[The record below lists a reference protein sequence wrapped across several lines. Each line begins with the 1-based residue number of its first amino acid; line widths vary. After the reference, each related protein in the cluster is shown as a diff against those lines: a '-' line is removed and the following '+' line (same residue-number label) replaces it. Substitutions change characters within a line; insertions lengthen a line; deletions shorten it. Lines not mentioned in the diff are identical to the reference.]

1 MADAGIKKVEILNN
15 QLPYVDYDDNAL
27 FYNIRYRIISED
39 KNRVSHWSKFY
50 RVEMP
55 PTTDADL
62 PYTSENRIHHNVIG
76 SSPKT
81 VIITWS
87 HPLESELNPDPAKAQ
102 LERIFDAVRIFD
114 VWIRWST
121 LNTPDPNVPADWA
134 TDWTYFSTVSADT
147 FSILLPSAYKAIGVA
162 IQIPTVEK
170 SRDIRLTLFETQGN
184 NL

>member
-1 MADAGIKKVEILNN
+1 MADAGIKKVVIPNTS
-15 QLPYVDYDDNAL
+15 LPYVDFDDNDL
-27 FYNIRYRIISED
+27 FYNIRYRVISED
-39 KNRVSHWSKFY
+39 RNRISHWSKVY
-50 RVEMP
+50 KIIMP

-62 PYTSENRIHHNVIG
+62 PYTSATRIHVNKVG

-81 VIITWS
+81 IIVTWS

-102 LERIFDAVRIFD
+102 LERIFDAVSVFD

-121 LNTPDPNVPADWA
+121 LNTPSPTNPADWA
-134 TDWTYFSTVSADT
+134 VDWTYFTTVSADT
-147 FSILLPSAYKAIGVA
+147 FSILKPSAYNAIGVA

-170 SRDIRLTLFETQGN
+170 SRDTRLTLFQTQEN